1 MSRLRV
7 LGSGDAFNAAG
18 ALHSA
23 YLLEGPENNLLLECG
38 PSVLAGLKRAS
49 IDTSTIDAV
58 LISHLHGDHFG
69 GIPFLYL
76 EYVFANPRSRP
87 LIIAGPPGLENSVR
101 TIYETMY
108 SEEIFQKIHFEL
120 RYVEI
125 GPDEEHEIAGFRVCA
140 FEVPHTAQ
148 PYSLGYAITAADGRS
163 LVFSGD
169 SAWTEEFINRS
180 RGADLFLCECCWIKP
195 GVPIHLSYEE
205 LIAHAD
211 RFECR
216 RILLTHA
223 GEEVRAE
230 SGLQLDVAY
239 DGMMVELGD

>member
-23 YLLEGPENNLLLECG
+23 YLLEGPETSLLLECG
-38 PSVLAGLKRAS
+38 PSVLAGLKRAE

-87 LIIAGPPGLENSVR
+87 LIIAGPPGLEQRVR
-101 TIYETMY
+101 TIYKAMY
-108 SEEIFQKIHFEL
+108 SEKIFQKIRFEL

-125 GPDEEHEIAGFRVCA
+125 APDEEHDLVGFRA
-140 FEVPHTAQ
+140 TSFQVPHTAE
-148 PYSLGYAITAADGRS
+148 PYSLGYSIATPDGRS

-169 SAWTEEFINRS
+169 SAWTEDFVTRS
-180 RGADLFLCECCWIKP
+180 RGADLFLCECCWLKP
-195 GVPIHLSYEE
+195 SVPIHTSYEE
-205 LIAHAD
+205 LLANGD

-216 RILLTHA
+216 HILLTHVGA
-223 GEEVRAE
+223 EVRARSDLKFE
-230 SGLQLDVAY
+230 VAR
-239 DGMMVELGD
+239 DGMQVDLAD